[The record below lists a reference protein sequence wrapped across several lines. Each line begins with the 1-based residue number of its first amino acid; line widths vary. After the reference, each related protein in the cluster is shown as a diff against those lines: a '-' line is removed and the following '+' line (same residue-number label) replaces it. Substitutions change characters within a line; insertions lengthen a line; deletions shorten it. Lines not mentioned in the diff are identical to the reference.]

1 MPLEIRKREGEN
13 IGSVLFRFN
22 KKVKQSGILKESKKR
37 RFKTRPKNKRNTR
50 LSAIYKTEKAKELE
64 RQKKY
69 GNA

>member
-1 MPLEIRKREGEN
+1 MALEIRKKEGEN

-37 RFKTRPKNKRNTR
+37 RFKNRPKNKRNIR
-50 LSAIYKTEKAKELE
+50 LSAIYKAEKAKDLE